1 MSNLDKFVEE
11 FPWIV
16 NETSPWAEFKLSLK
30 QSKIALISTGG
41 LYVKGDKPFK
51 ITDRK
56 DVDESYRE
64 IPLATSADNR
74 NGGTRN
80 GGTGFLDFF
89 RSLSLFFDNPKIPD
103 LTLGLNNF
111 ISTCGSNPGFN
122 NFISVFT
129 IIKISP
135 IFLISLPF
143 NTDSP
148 LSNWGTSLVPS
159 VVFCW

>member
-64 IPLATSADNR
+64 IPLATSADNLAIAHEHYEKKYANQDINTVFPVER
-74 NGGTRN
+74 LKKLMEENFLGDLAEIN
-80 GGTGFLDFF
+80 FSITGYIPEPKKLFQ
-89 RSLSLFFDNPKIPD
+89 SGKEMAQKLS
-103 LTLGLNNF
+103 GLKVNAAF
-111 ISTCGSNPGFN
+111 I
-122 NFISVFT
+122 
-129 IIKISP
+129 
-135 IFLISLPF
+135 
-143 NTDSP
+143 
-148 LSNWGTSLVPS
+148 VP
-159 VVFCW
+159 V